1 MPLFRNFLEKRP
13 KKRKRKRESRQTTVG
28 SSDPWIPAPLTRA
41 TAHVQHGLRVRGITN
56 PRLFV
61 EPVDD
66 SELLIRA
73 REPGPVEPL
82 APPALIHVGDYR
94 GLEEL
99 GYAPVP
105 FPVRGGGGLGRL
117 ARLGLALRELRKG
130 VQDRGTQLGRRIDRL
145 GGRAWE
151 GGAGQGKSLEKSTRR
166 SARAYLARQDGEVE
180 ERGRVR
186 GLVLAR
192 RAGDLLRRTDHRT
205 ALALD
210 LKVQHLR
217 AHGTRHRDGLDRA
230 EGCATRRRS
239 DGAASSATRD
249 ERWTAG
255 DAHRRPAVHKAAP
268 AQHFRHPSTPTA
280 PRVAGLKICQ
290 ARFAIL
296 RSCLSSELEP
306 FLSEKA
312 GCPGGQGSF
321 RRTMMRGVRARA
333 LVARQ
338 RGGMLALIGPR
349 RLARRCL
356 PPSFDRNPQ
365 NVPDSDVRPSPD
377 MAPEE
382 VSEGPALSRPSCS
395 PSPGDTDESSSILA
409 PPKVVAAQLEALRTP
424 HEPRTNHGIQVMY
437 EFCEGSGSME
447 RSRYFGYSKDLYHFG
462 ESHSHRLSLIVSL
475 LA

>member
-13 KKRKRKRESRQTTVG
+13 KKRKRESRQTAVG

-66 SELLIRA
+66 FELLIRA

-117 ARLGLALRELRKG
+117 ARIGLALRELRKG
-130 VQDRGTQLGRRIDRL
+130 VQDRGAQLGRRIDRL

-166 SARAYLARQDGEVE
+166 SARTSLGRMVRSKNEDVFVASYLHDEQAIFSGGPTTGPPSLLTSKSSTSEHTGHVI
-180 ERGRVR
+180 GTASI
-186 GLVLAR
+186 GR
-192 RAGDLLRRTDHRT
+192 RAVRRDDEATARLRP
-205 ALALD
+205 
-210 LKVQHLR
+210 LR
-217 AHGTRHRDGLDRA
+217 
-230 EGCATRRRS
+230 
-239 DGAASSATRD
+239 ATRD
-249 ERWTAG
+249 G
-255 DAHRRPAVHKAAP
+255 RRATNAAALRSTRP
-268 AQHFRHPSTPTA
+268 PLPST
-280 PRVAGLKICQ
+280 
-290 ARFAIL
+290 FAIL
-296 RSCLSSELEP
+296 RLQLHATRGWPQDLSSKIRNPAQACLSSELEP
-306 FLSEKA
+306 FLSVKA
-312 GCPGGQGSF
+312 SCPGGQGSF
-321 RRTMMRGVRARA
+321 RRTRMRGVRARA
-333 LVARQ
+333 LVAQQ

-356 PPSFDRNPQ
+356 PPNFDRNPQ
-365 NVPDSDVRPSPD
+365 NVPDSDVRPSPA

-382 VSEGPALSRPSCS
+382 VSEGPALSRPSCAR
-395 PSPGDTDESSSILA
+395 SPGDTDESFSIITPRRSS
-409 PPKVVAAQLEALRTP
+409 R
-424 HEPRTNHGIQVMY
+424 
-437 EFCEGSGSME
+437 
-447 RSRYFGYSKDLYHFG
+447 RSWRPCGPLTSPG
-462 ESHSHRLSLIVSL
+462 PTTVSR
-475 LA
+475 